1 MNDKDDFTDWLIAR
15 EECIEMEL
23 DDEELK
29 ATRKLN
35 GADKSTAD
43 EMFEELGYKKI
54 TEHEF
59 TEPEYGETTELILYR
74 LIVKRLDIEFW
85 NDKSISKTCNYDV
98 GYITMQE
105 LKAINKK
112 VKELGWVNE

>member
-1 MNDKDDFTDWLIAR
+1 MENDDDDFTDWLIAR

-35 GADKSTAD
+35 GADKLTTD
-43 EMFEELGYKKI
+43 EMFKNLGYMIDEDENRVIFDNREINIIFDKETRTINTDESI
-54 TEHEF
+54 TF
-59 TEPEYGETTELILYR
+59 
-74 LIVKRLDIEFW
+74 
-85 NDKSISKTCNYDV
+85 N
-98 GYITMQE
+98 MQE

-112 VKELGWVNE
+112 CKELGWIDE